1 MDQIQELLERSVA
14 DIIVREKLEADLRS
28 GKRLRVKLGIDP
40 TGPRIH
46 LGRSV
51 PLRKLLQFQK
61 LGHLVQLVVGDFTG
75 QIGDSS
81 DKDAQRPMLTPE
93 AVRGNMAG
101 YQAQIGKILDL
112 DQVEFHY
119 NSTWLAALGF
129 QDVVQLTSHFTVAQM
144 LERENFALRYQS
156 EKPIGLHEL
165 LYPLMQGYDSVAL
178 KTDVELGGTDQIFN
192 LMAGRTL
199 QRVFDQEP
207 QSVLTNR
214 LIEGTDG
221 RKMSTSWGN
230 VITILDPPDEQYGK
244 CMSIKDEL
252 IFIYLEACTDMP
264 MSDLEQAREAFE
276 RGELHPM
283 EAKKRLAWEIVAQY
297 HGAEEAQE
305 AAERFAQV
313 VQRKEQPDEMPVV
326 RLAPSPVDAVTLLC
340 QCNLVSSKSEGRRLI
355 EQGGLNVDGLRITD
369 PNQAV
374 VPIAGMII
382 KAGKRKYARLEI

>member
-1 MDQIQELLERSVA
+1 
-14 DIIVREKLEADLRS
+14 
-28 GKRLRVKLGIDP
+28 
-40 TGPRIH
+40 
-46 LGRSV
+46 
-51 PLRKLLQFQK
+51 
-61 LGHLVQLVVGDFTG
+61 
-75 QIGDSS
+75 
-81 DKDAQRPMLTPE
+81 
-93 AVRGNMAG
+93 
-101 YQAQIGKILDL
+101 
-112 DQVEFHY
+112 
-119 NSTWLAALGF
+119 
-129 QDVVQLTSHFTVAQM
+129 
-144 LERENFALRYQS
+144 
-156 EKPIGLHEL
+156 
-165 LYPLMQGYDSVAL
+165 
-178 KTDVELGGTDQIFN
+178 
-192 LMAGRTL
+192 
-199 QRVFDQEP
+199 P